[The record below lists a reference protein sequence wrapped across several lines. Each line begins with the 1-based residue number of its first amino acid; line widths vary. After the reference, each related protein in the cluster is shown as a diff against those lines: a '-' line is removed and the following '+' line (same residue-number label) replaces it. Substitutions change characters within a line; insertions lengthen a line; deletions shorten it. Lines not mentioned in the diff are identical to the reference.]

1 MSSNKKLQKKSQK
14 ANLEDFRMIFFQIGL
29 VIALLVTWRTIEYRS
44 YEKID
49 YSFAELN
56 MEDLDEE
63 IIPIT
68 EEKIKPPPPPPPP
81 PEVIEIVEEE
91 EEIEEEL
98 EMEDTEADEDDIVEI
113 EEDDDEIF
121 DHVSDPPSFPGGDKA
136 LLQWIAKHTE
146 YPPIAKEYGITGRV
160 FVKFTVE
167 KNGSISNVRVARE
180 VDKQLDKEAIRVVS
194 MLPNFNPGMQN
205 GRLVRVNYIVPIN
218 FILQ

>member
-1 MSSNKKLQKKSQK
+1 MNLKKTSKV
-14 ANLEDFRMIFFQIGL
+14 NLENRRILFFQIGIIFAL
-29 VIALLVTWRTIEYRS
+29 TSVLIALEWRS
-44 YEKID
+44 YDKVD
-49 YSFAELN
+49 YSFAALN

-68 EEKIKPPPPPPPP
+68 EDIKKPPPPPPPP
-81 PEVIEIVEEE
+81 PEVIEIVEDE

-98 EMEDTEADEDDIVEI
+98 EMEDTEADEDDIIEI
-113 EEDDDEIF
+113 EEDDDEVF
-121 DHVSDPPSFPGGDKA
+121 DHVSDPPSFPGGDAA
-136 LLQWIAKHTE
+136 LLQWIANNTE

-167 KNGSISNVRVARE
+167 KNGSVSNVRVARS
-180 VDKQLDKEAIRVVS
+180 VDKQLDKEAVRVVS
-194 MLPNFNPGMQN
+194 LLPRFNPGMQN

>member
-1 MSSNKKLQKKSQK
+1 MNLKKTSKV
-14 ANLEDFRMIFFQIGL
+14 NLENRRILFLQIGIIFAL
-29 VIALLVTWRTIEYRS
+29 TFVLIALEWRS
-44 YEKID
+44 YDKSD
-49 YSFAELN
+49 YSFATLN

-68 EEKIKPPPPPPPP
+68 EDIKKPPPPPPPP
-81 PEVIEIVEEE
+81 PEVIEIVEDE

-98 EMEDTEADEDDIVEI
+98 EMEDTEADEDDIIEI
-113 EEDDDEIF
+113 EEDDDEVF
-121 DHVSDPPSFPGGDKA
+121 DHVSDPPSFPGGDGA
-136 LLQWIAKHTE
+136 LLQWIAKNTE

-167 KNGSISNVRVARE
+167 KNGSVSNVRVARS
-180 VDKQLDKEAIRVVS
+180 VDKQLDKEAVRVVS
-194 MLPNFNPGMQN
+194 LLPRFNPGMQN